1 MFDKMKYIQKQ
12 RGLSKVK
19 KTLSGL
25 ALLACIGIGPG
36 CEAIRDWQKDL
47 EFAAF
52 VNSDKE
58 WDFTQSDEKSDE
70 KETKFRD
77 KEEERYNKKINQ
89 TKKSQTKKAEDSE
102 LEIGSPIVS
111 FKKGWDGKLSYI
123 LDSKYGKDD
132 FEQYAEKQ
140 DIDSEQGKLFYKA
153 AYIEPLYDGKVKT
166 KIHLFKGGRKKLN
179 LLEQGIVSEKQAKKA
194 EQESNNPI
202 DWNLTTILSG
212 KGRNDVGKKVPTDAD
227 KYRLVV
233 ILGNTAVDS
242 YEQKY
247 SELIDSPF
255 KK

>member
-1 MFDKMKYIQKQ
+1 MFDKMENIQKQ
-12 RGLSKVK
+12 RRLSKVK
-19 KTLSGL
+19 KTLYGL
-25 ALLACIGIGPG
+25 TLLACIGISTG

-58 WDFTQSDEKSDE
+58 WDFTQSDEKETKLRDE
-70 KETKFRD
+70 KGEKY
-77 KEEERYNKKINQ
+77 EGKKRQ
-89 TKKSQTKKAEDSE
+89 AEKAEDSE
-102 LEIGSPIVS
+102 LETGQSPIVS
-111 FKKGWDGKLSYI
+111 FKKGWDGKLRYI

-132 FEQYAEKQ
+132 FEQYAEKK

-153 AYIEPLYDGKVKT
+153 AYIEPLYDGGVKT

-194 EQESNNPI
+194 EQKSNNPI
-202 DWNLTTILSG
+202 DWNLSTILSG
-212 KGRNDVGKKVPTDAD
+212 RGRNDVGKKVPTDAD
-227 KYRLVV
+227 KYRLVI

-242 YEQKY
+242 YEKEY